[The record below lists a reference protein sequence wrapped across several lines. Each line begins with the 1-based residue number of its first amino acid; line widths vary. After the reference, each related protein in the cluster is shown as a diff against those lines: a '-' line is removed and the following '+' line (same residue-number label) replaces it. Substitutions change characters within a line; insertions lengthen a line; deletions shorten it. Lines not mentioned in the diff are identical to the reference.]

1 MEGFNLEKWNE
12 LYDKGLEGY
21 YYESI
26 GEIEKSILVFE
37 YVIENG
43 SNIPLHFDRL
53 RIIYNRQKKYDD
65 CYRICKKYLIGN
77 LISDKH
83 PSILSLIYGYENA
96 TITDETNGLINDG
109 HFSEQGNKILSDL
122 FHQHILK
129 YKNNE

>member
-65 CYRICKKYLIGN
+65 CYRICKKYLEIF
-77 LISDKH
+77 DKKMERNKDDINPFDEY
-83 PSILSLIYGYENA
+83 PSYKHFYDWKIKMEKK
-96 TITDETNGLINDG
+96 IN
-109 HFSEQGNKILSDL
+109 I
-122 FHQHILK
+122 I
-129 YKNNE
+129 